1 MKIRWRQGWKK
12 MRSAVILL
20 VVLGALGGASA
31 AVYRL
36 RQAQAGVEYP
46 TAPARKDDFS
56 VIVRCRGSLRA
67 RRSVPVYA
75 PIVPQLRIAWLAPA
89 GQPIKQGETIIKFDS
104 SASQQQLDQKES
116 ALRQAQAT
124 LDQELAQAK
133 VIIEQDKSDLA
144 DTSFN
149 VEKARLE
156 ASKTEIV
163 SQIQGEENKID
174 LGMAQEKL
182 KVQEATVALHD
193 TSEKSKL
200 ASLTRLRDQ
209 AQNEVKITKSRIAEM
224 EVKSPISG
232 IVVFLPNYSQGWI
245 NAKPFK
251 AGDNAGAG
259 QQVAEIPDL
268 TTLEMDAKVEETD
281 RGRITT
287 GLDSR
292 IRIDALP
299 ELAIN
304 AKLAQISPLAEQG
317 FEWPPTR
324 SFHAYA
330 ALEKPDPRL
339 RPDMNGGMDVVIDR
353 IPNAIS
359 IPAKALFTRNGKPI
373 VYLANHSRYT
383 PTDVEILARNPDEIA
398 IKGIPPG
405 SSVALVDVAR
415 LEVKK

>member
-1 MKIRWRQGWKK
+1 VKARWRRI
-12 MRSAVILL
+12 RSTVIWLI
-20 VVLGALGGASA
+20 VLGVIGGASA
-31 AVYRL
+31 EVYRL
-36 RQAQAGVEYP
+36 RQTQATVEYP

-75 PIVPQLRIAWLAPA
+75 PIVPQLRIAWLATA
-89 GQPIKQGETIIKFDS
+89 GDHVKEGDSIIKFDS
-104 SASQQQLDQKES
+104 SASQQQLDQKQA

-133 VIIEQDKSDLA
+133 VIQEQDASDLA
-144 DTSFN
+144 DTKFN

-163 SQIQGEENKID
+163 SRIQGEEDKID
-174 LGMAQEKL
+174 LGMAEEKL
-182 KVQEATVALHD
+182 KVQEATVALHE
-193 TSEKSKL
+193 TSEKSKI

-209 AQNEVKITKSRIAEM
+209 AAKEVDITKNRIAQM
-224 EVKSPISG
+224 DVKSPISG
-232 IVVFLPNYSQGWI
+232 MVIYLPNYSQGWI

-259 QQVAEIPDL
+259 QQIAEIPDL

-287 GLDSR
+287 GQDSR
-292 IRIDALP
+292 IRVDALP
-299 ELAIN
+299 ELSIN
-304 AKLAQISPLAEQG
+304 AKVAQISPLAEQS

-330 ALEKPDPRL
+330 ALANPDSRL

-359 IPAKALFTRNGKPI
+359 IPAKALFTQNGKPI
-373 VYLANHSRYT
+373 VYLANHGKYT
-383 PTDVEILARNPDEIA
+383 PTEVEILARNPDEIA
-398 IKGIPPG
+398 IKGVPPG

-415 LEVKK
+415 MGDKK

>member
-1 MKIRWRQGWKK
+1 VKVRWRKIRSTAIW
-12 MRSAVILL
+12 LL
-20 VVLGALGGASA
+20 VLGIIGGASA
-31 AVYRL
+31 EVYRL
-36 RQAQAGVEYP
+36 RQAQTVEYP
-46 TAPARKDDFS
+46 TAPARKGDFS
-56 VIVRCRGSLRA
+56 VIVRCRGSLHA

-75 PIVPQLRIAWLAPA
+75 PIVPQLRIAWLATA
-89 GQPIKQGETIIKFDS
+89 GEPVKEGESLIKFDS
-104 SASQQQLDQKES
+104 SASQQQLDQKQA
-116 ALRQAQAT
+116 ALRQANAT

-133 VIIEQDKSDLA
+133 VIKEQDNSDLA
-144 DTSFN
+144 DTKFN

-174 LGMAQEKL
+174 LGMAEEKL

-193 TSEKSKL
+193 TSEKSKI

-209 AQNEVKITKSRIAEM
+209 AAKEVDITKTRIAEM
-224 EVKSPISG
+224 DVKSPISG
-232 IVVFLPNYSQGWI
+232 IVVYLPNYAQGWI

-259 QQVAEIPDL
+259 QQIAEIPDL

-281 RGRITT
+281 RGRITV
-287 GLDSR
+287 GEDSS

-299 ELAIN
+299 ELSIN
-304 AKLAQISPLAEQG
+304 AKVAQISPLAEQS

-330 ALEKPDPRL
+330 TLAKPDSRL
-339 RPDMNGGMDVVIDR
+339 RPDMNGGMDVIIDR

-359 IPAKALFTRNGKPI
+359 IPAKAIFTSNGRPI
-373 VYLANHSRYT
+373 VYVANHGKYT
-383 PTDVEILARNPDEIA
+383 PAEVEILARNPDEIA
-398 IKGIPPG
+398 IKGIQAG

-415 LEVKK
+415 MDGKK

>member
-1 MKIRWRQGWKK
+1 VKARWRRI
-12 MRSAVILL
+12 RSTAIWLL
-20 VVLGALGGASA
+20 VLGVIGGASA
-31 AVYRL
+31 EVYRI
-36 RQAQAGVEYP
+36 RQAQATVEYP

-75 PIVPQLRIAWLAPA
+75 PIVPQLRIAWLATA
-89 GQPIKQGETIIKFDS
+89 GDHVKEGDSIIKFDS
-104 SASQQQLDQKES
+104 SASQQQLDQKQA

-133 VIIEQDKSDLA
+133 VIQEQDASDLA
-144 DTSFN
+144 DTKFN

-174 LGMAQEKL
+174 LGMAEL
-182 KVQEATVALHD
+182 KVQEATVNLHE
-193 TSEKSKL
+193 TSEKSKI

-209 AQNEVKITKSRIAEM
+209 AAKEVDITKNRIGEM
-224 EVKSPISG
+224 DVKSPISG
-232 IVVFLPNYSQGWI
+232 MVVYLPNYSQGFI
-245 NAKPFK
+245 NAKSFK

-259 QQVAEIPDL
+259 QQIAEIPDL

-281 RGRITT
+281 RGRITV
-287 GLDSR
+287 GQDAR

-299 ELAIN
+299 ELVIN
-304 AKLAQISPLAEQG
+304 AKVAQISPLAEQS

-324 SFHAYA
+324 SFHAYS
-330 ALEKPDPRL
+330 ALAKPDSRL

-373 VYLANHSRYT
+373 VYLANHGKYT
-383 PTDVEILARNPDEIA
+383 PSEVEILARNPDEIA
-398 IKGIPPG
+398 IKGVPAG

-415 LEVKK
+415 MGEKK

>member
-1 MKIRWRQGWKK
+1 M
-12 MRSAVILL
+12 
-20 VVLGALGGASA
+20 
-31 AVYRL
+31 
-36 RQAQAGVEYP
+36 
-46 TAPARKDDFS
+46 
-56 VIVRCRGSLRA
+56 
-67 RRSVPVYA
+67 
-75 PIVPQLRIAWLAPA
+75 
-89 GQPIKQGETIIKFDS
+89 
-104 SASQQQLDQKES
+104 
-116 ALRQAQAT
+116 
-124 LDQELAQAK
+124 
-133 VIIEQDKSDLA
+133 A
-144 DTSFN
+144 DTKFN

-163 SQIQGEENKID
+163 SQILGEENKID
-174 LGMAQEKL
+174 LGMAEEKL
-182 KVQEATVALHD
+182 KVQEATVDLHD
-193 TSEKSKL
+193 TSEKSKI

-209 AQNEVKITKSRIAEM
+209 AAKEVEITKSRIAEM
-224 EVKSPISG
+224 DVKSPISG
-232 IVVFLPNYSQGWI
+232 IIIYLPNYSQGWI

-281 RGRITT
+281 RGRITV
-287 GLDSR
+287 GEDSR

-304 AKLAQISPLAEQG
+304 AKVGQISPLAEQS

-330 ALEKPDPRL
+330 ALAKPDSRL
-339 RPDMNGGMDVVIDR
+339 RPDMNGGMDVIIDR

-373 VYLANHSRYT
+373 VYLANHGKYS
-383 PTDVEILARNPDEIA
+383 PSEVEILARNPDEIA

-415 LEVKK
+415 MDGKK

>member
-1 MKIRWRQGWKK
+1 MKLRWRKV
-12 MRSAVILL
+12 RSAVVALFI
-20 VVLGALGGASA
+20 LGALGGASA
-31 AVYRL
+31 AVYRYRL
-36 RQAQAGVEYP
+36 SQTSVDYP
-46 TAPARKDDFS
+46 TAPARKEDFS
-56 VIVRCRGSLRA
+56 VIVRCRGSLKA

-75 PIVPQLRIAWLAPA
+75 PIVPQLRIAWLATA
-89 GQPIKQGETIIKFDS
+89 GQAVKEGESIVKFDS
-104 SASQQQLDQKES
+104 STAQQQLDQKEA

-124 LDQELAQAK
+124 LDQEKAQAL
-133 VIIEQDKSDLA
+133 VIAEQDKSDLA
-144 DTSFN
+144 DTKFN

-174 LGMAQEKL
+174 LGMAEEKL
-182 KVQEATVALHD
+182 KVQQAAVDLHN
-193 TSEKSKL
+193 TSENSKI

-209 AQNEVKITKSRIAEM
+209 AQNEVKITQSRIAQM
-224 EVKSPISG
+224 DVKSPISG
-232 IVVFLPNYSQGWI
+232 MVIFLPNYSQGWI

-251 AGDNAGAG
+251 TGDNAGAG

-281 RGRITT
+281 RGRIST
-287 GLDSR
+287 GQEAR

-299 ELAIN
+299 ELAIT
-304 AKLAQISPLAEQG
+304 AKVAQISPLAEQG

-330 ALEKPDPRL
+330 ALAKPDPRL
-339 RPDMNGGMDVVIDR
+339 RPDMNGGLDVVIDR

-373 VYLANHSRYT
+373 VYLAKNGHYT
-383 PTDVEILARNPDEIA
+383 PAEVEILARNPDEIA
-398 IKGIPPG
+398 IKGIPAG
-405 SSVALVDVAR
+405 SSVALVDIAR
-415 LEVKK
+415 MDTKK

>member
-1 MKIRWRQGWKK
+1 VKVRWRKIR
-12 MRSAVILL
+12 STVIWL
-20 VVLGALGGASA
+20 VVLGAIGGASA
-31 AVYRL
+31 EVYRL
-36 RQAQAGVEYP
+36 RQAQASVEYP

-75 PIVPQLRIAWLAPA
+75 PIVPQLRIAWLATA
-89 GQPIKQGETIIKFDS
+89 GEPVKEGESLIKFDS
-104 SASQQQLDQKES
+104 SASQQQLDQKEA
-116 ALRQAQAT
+116 ALRQAKAT
-124 LDQELAQAK
+124 LDQELAQAN
-133 VIIEQDKSDLA
+133 VIHEQDASDLA
-144 DTSFN
+144 DTKFN

-174 LGMAQEKL
+174 LGMAEEKL

-193 TSEKSKL
+193 TSEKSKI

-209 AQNEVKITKSRIAEM
+209 AAREVEITKTRITEM
-224 EVKSPISG
+224 DVKSPISG
-232 IVVFLPNYSQGWI
+232 IVVYLPNYSQGWI

-259 QQVAEIPDL
+259 QQIAEIPDL

-287 GLDSR
+287 GQDSR

-304 AKLAQISPLAEQG
+304 AKLAQISPLAEQS

-330 ALEKPDPRL
+330 ALAKPDSRL
-339 RPDMNGGMDVVIDR
+339 RPDMNGGMDVIIDR

-359 IPAKALFTRNGKPI
+359 IPAKALFTRNGKPV
-373 VYLANHSRYT
+373 VYLASHGKYT
-383 PTDVEILARNPDEIA
+383 PAEVEILARNPDEIA
-398 IKGIPPG
+398 IKGIPSG

-415 LEVKK
+415 MDGKK